1 MVDSSKSLFETY
13 RFVPLKIRSI
23 ESVLKPIDLWFIYK
37 TQKWISS
44 QCIDPV
50 LRSIDLVLS
59 SIDESRSVIFES
71 QFYRDLILKGTD
83 LYVRNEELLEST
95 IKVNFCFSINDNKS
109 IFEVLKNS

>member
-1 MVDSSKSLFETY
+1 MSRSGFELY
-13 RFVPLKIRSI
+13 RSGFEFYTVAR
-23 ESVLKPIDLWFIYK
+23 
-37 TQKWISS
+37 
-44 QCIDPV
+44 DP
-50 LRSIDLVLS
+50 VLS